1 METYIIYLILK
12 EMNFISFELNLIDL
26 EREKF
31 MCHMQ
36 GYKNLTL
43 VENWF
48 KIRFMAIVGYSR
60 QIAFLKC

>member
-1 METYIIYLILK
+1 METYIICLILK

-43 VENWF
+43 VEN
-48 KIRFMAIVGYSR
+48 
-60 QIAFLKC
+60 

>member
-26 EREKF
+26 EREQF

-43 VENWF
+43 VEN
-48 KIRFMAIVGYSR
+48 
-60 QIAFLKC
+60 